1 MVWSLCVVRKMFPY
15 KNMSIEYVRPCRTR
29 QYASPS
35 IRVICRP
42 GREMYPSTSHGSI
55 RVAVGLLLVQGT
67 RSRMNSFETDCSFR
81 ANGSLEAIGLL
92 SI

>member
-15 KNMSIEYVRPCRTR
+15 KNMHVEYVRPRRTHW
-29 QYASPS
+29 YASLS
-35 IRVICRP
+35 VRVIYCL

-81 ANGSLEAIGLL
+81 ANGSLEAVGLL